1 VADRLTTAL
10 SPYLLAHSTNPIDW
24 FPWGEE
30 AFAEAKR
37 RNVPVLVSIGYHTCH
52 WCHVMARESFED
64 QTVGEV
70 VNSHVV
76 AIKVDREE
84 RPDVDSHYM
93 LAAQAFTS
101 QLGWPLNVFVT
112 PDGHPFYAASYLP
125 PEPRAGLPSF
135 VDVVTAVSTA
145 WRERQEEVEKS
156 ASGLTESLRV
166 ALGHRHSDQMPTIDW
181 DDAIQKLLVAEDH
194 EYGGFQAPQKFPI
207 APVLSFLLDTS
218 PREDTVALATRTL
231 DVMATSDLR
240 DSVEGGFFR
249 YATMRDWTIPHY
261 ERMLTDNALL
271 LSCYARAGRIDVAAG
286 ILSFFHNVM
295 TVDGGLASAQHS
307 ESIINGVVVEGD
319 YYLLD
324 AASRTQVD
332 PPELDRK
339 VITGWMG
346 MAISGLAHAERAG
359 VDGAAAFAIK
369 LAKTML
375 QRHRP
380 SPGILHRVS
389 IDGALSHAPATLED
403 YGGLALGL
411 LDLGLVTG
419 QVEWCVVAKQL
430 VDECA
435 VAGDGKRLVAATGG
449 DPLIRELSGGEKDV
463 SEGATPSGDALIAQA
478 ATVLWTLTGDDTYR
492 QLASRTASIGQDTLT
507 QHLLGASGFAS
518 ALWRLREPHTALVVV
533 DDDDASELRAL
544 ANRVIS
550 GQATVVAVTRH
561 QATQFAE
568 AGFELFQSRDS
579 ESGVAYLCRGMVCDV
594 PDRTPEDL
602 LQHLSDQN
610 LIDLSREA

>member
-1 VADRLTTAL
+1 MGRLAQER
-10 SPYLLAHSTNPIDW
+10 SPYLLSHDQNPIDW
-24 FPWGEE
+24 FPWGRE

-37 RNVPVLVSIGYHTCH
+37 RDVPVLVSIGYHTCH

-64 QTVGEV
+64 EAVGHV

-112 PDGHPFYAASYLP
+112 PDGHAFYAASYLP

-145 WRERQEEVEKS
+145 WKERREEVERS
-156 ASGLTESLRV
+156 ALGLTESLRV
-166 ALGHRHSDQMPTIDW
+166 ALGHRHSDDTPEVDW
-181 DDAIQKLLVAEDH
+181 EVAIGKLLGSEDR

-207 APVLSFLLDTS
+207 APALGFLLDTS

-231 DVMATSDLR
+231 DVMASSDLR
-240 DSVEGGFFR
+240 DAVEGGFFR
-249 YATMRDWTIPHY
+249 YATMPDWTIPHY

-271 LSCYARAGRIDVAAG
+271 LSCYSRAGRLDIATG
-286 ILSFFHNVM
+286 IVSFLKNVM
-295 TVDGGLASAQHS
+295 AVDGGLASAQHS
-307 ESIINGVVVEGD
+307 ESIIDGVVVEGD

-324 AASRTQVD
+324 AAARANVD

-346 MAISGLAHAERAG
+346 MALTGLAHAERAG
-359 VDGAAAFAIK
+359 VEEAGSFAIE
-369 LAKTML
+369 LATTL
-375 QRHRP
+375 LARHRRQ
-380 SPGILHRVS
+380 PGILHRVS
-389 IDGALSHAPATLED
+389 IDGELSDAPATLED

-411 LDLGLVTG
+411 LELGVVTG
-419 QVEWCVVAKQL
+419 QVDWCVVGKQL

-435 VAGDGKRLVAATGG
+435 AAGDGKRLIAATGG

-463 SEGATPSGDALIAQA
+463 SEGATPSGEALIAQSA
-478 ATVLWTLTGDDTYR
+478 LALWTLTGDDTYR
-492 QLASRTASIGQDTLT
+492 QLASATASIGYETLA
-507 QHLLGASGFAS
+507 QHPLGAGGFAS
-518 ALWRLREPHTALVVV
+518 ALWRLGETHSALVVV
-533 DDDDASELRAL
+533 DDDEASELRHI
-544 ANRVIS
+544 ANRLVSGRVTVI
-550 GQATVVAVTRH
+550 TVTRN
-561 QATQFAE
+561 QARQFAQ
-568 AGFELFQSRDS
+568 AGFDLFHRRDG
-579 ESGVAYLCRGMVCDV
+579 ESGVAYLCRGMVCDA
-594 PDRTPEDL
+594 PDRDPQDL
-602 LQHLSDQN
+602 LRH
-610 LIDLSREA
+610 LIDQKLIDASREA